1 MGNCSCNCQ
10 QKAEKEEAPEHE
22 KKIYICF
29 QCHTFKATSSSG
41 PAPECCGQKMQ
52 VLD

>member
-1 MGNCSCNCQ
+1 MGNYSCNCQ
-10 QKAEKEEAPEHE
+10 QKAEKKEAPEHE
-22 KKIYICF
+22 KKIYICL
-29 QCHTFKATSSSG
+29 QCHTLPVTSSSG